1 MHTGFKVS
9 VSREHGGGD
18 EVAFLDGVFDF
29 WCEGTG
35 VANAGSAA
43 VTDGLEAELIEFRL

>member
-18 EVAFLDGVFDF
+18 EITFLDGVFDF